1 MCEILEDLKMNFET
15 HLDIYLPAGQCWR
28 MIYTLS
34 FYLKQKTSQ
43 KKFDANT
50 RDPVRARWDFRG
62 VLDEILL
69 LYLKFSMNKY
79 LKNWGNYEVLR
90 KIGGF
95 IIIVIIICLFA
106 LYGILGCAAM
116 ILYANLDFYCI
127 DCFILTVANFFKVFS
142 VYIYIFYLFVVCRI
156 F

>member
-1 MCEILEDLKMNFET
+1 
-15 HLDIYLPAGQCWR
+15 
-28 MIYTLS
+28 
-34 FYLKQKTSQ
+34 
-43 KKFDANT
+43 
-50 RDPVRARWDFRG
+50 
-62 VLDEILL
+62 
-69 LYLKFSMNKY
+69 MNKY
-79 LKNWGNYEVLR
+79 LKNWGNYEVLW

-127 DCFILTVANFFKVFS
+127 DCFKPTVANFLKVFS